1 MRRGEVWVANLN
13 PNRGAEIGKTRPV
26 LILQADWFSRSQ
38 PHTVIVL
45 PLTGQVREHAEP
57 LRVTLEPRDRLLR
70 HCQIVVEQPRTLDRR
85 RIGDGPLTTLTA
97 DELLGVER
105 SLLSVLGLALP

>member
-1 MRRGEVWVANLN
+1 MHRGELWVANLN

-38 PHTVIVL
+38 QYTVVVL
-45 PLTGQVREHAEP
+45 PLTAQVRKEAEP
-57 LRVTLEPRDRLLR
+57 LRVTLNARDRLLR
-70 HCQIVVEQPRTLDRR
+70 ECQVVVEQPRTLDRR

-97 DELLGVER
+97 DELLAVER
-105 SLLSVLGLALP
+105 SLLSVLGMA

>member
-1 MRRGEVWVANLN
+1 MHRGELWVANLN

-38 PHTVIVL
+38 QYTVVVL
-45 PLTGQVREHAEP
+45 PLTAQVRKEAEP
-57 LRVTLEPRDRLLR
+57 LRVTLNARDRLLR
-70 HCQIVVEQPRTLDRR
+70 ECQVVVAQPRTLDRR

-97 DELLGVER
+97 DELLAVER
-105 SLLSVLGLALP
+105 SLLSVLGMA